1 MGPARFIAAVLRPW
15 RSFRSRWIKPDAP
28 HLALGRRG
36 EHLAARHLKSL
47 GYKSLYRNFQPGKG
61 GEIDLVCR
69 HGEVLV
75 FIEVKTR
82 SAEIF
87 GRPSDAVDRNK
98 RRRIA
103 RGAMIWLRML
113 DMPDIAFRFDIVE
126 VLIAEPPEIRI
137 IENAF
142 TLPTNYYY

>member
-1 MGPARFIAAVLRPW
+1 
-15 RSFRSRWIKPDAP
+15 
-28 HLALGRRG
+28 
-36 EHLAARHLKSL
+36 
-47 GYKSLYRNFQPGKG
+47 
-61 GEIDLVCR
+61 
-69 HGEVLV
+69 
-75 FIEVKTR
+75 
-82 SAEIF
+82 
-87 GRPSDAVDRNK
+87 VDRNK